1 MGPNSKIVGVLEKE
15 INKVNVMKY
24 ILSQLND
31 IRKGWSKVFFRKIG
45 RAIDYLLTF
54 LFFPLISLLLLF
66 IRSIRKWKHIRFGY
80 FVSSRIGHFVADVG
94 ISFAEAKKS
103 REYLDF
109 YFIPKPIS
117 NMQWYK
123 MTCRN
128 FNVTKIAEAFYR
140 IDKIIFKN
148 SLHRII
154 PPAERL
160 NSRDKNGVL
169 SSNTDLIPFTK
180 DENIFCKN
188 WLKKKGWKEDE
199 AFVCLMVR
207 DSAYLQKY
215 MSGRN
220 FSYHNFR
227 DTQINTYLNSVK
239 LLVEMGYWVFRM
251 GKVANERLDYNHER
265 FIDYPFSMD
274 QNDLLDIWLMAHSYF
289 TISTGTGLDSVAD
302 IYRRPA
308 LYLNLIPLSNI
319 NSWAYSITVP
329 KYLKWKK
336 TGEYLTFKEYLN
348 NNYQHSE
355 KYQEVGIMIGN
366 LSSEDI
372 SKAVLELESRLRGEW
387 NETYRQ
393 KELQERFWKKLKGW
407 ENFSKFHGWKHPE
420 ARVGSHFLNK
430 VGSEFFN

>member
-1 MGPNSKIVGVLEKE
+1 MQTVIYKKINRLFE
-15 INKVNVMKY
+15 Y
-24 ILSQLND
+24 LFALILFP
-31 IRKGWSKVFFRKIG
+31 II
-45 RAIDYLLTF
+45 LLI
-54 LFFPLISLLLLF
+54 LFFIHA
-66 IRSIRKWKHIRFGY
+66 IRKWKHIRFGY

-94 ISFAEAKKS
+94 ISFVEAKKS
-103 REYLDF
+103 KGYLDF

-117 NMQWYK
+117 NMQWYN

-128 FNVTKIAEAFYR
+128 FNVAKIAEAFYR

-169 SSNTDLIPFTK
+169 NSNTDLISFTK
-180 DENIFCKN
+180 NENIFCKN
-188 WLKKKGWKEDE
+188 WLKKRGWKEGE
-199 AFVCLMVR
+199 AFVSLMVR
-207 DSAYLQKY
+207 DSAYLQNY
-215 MSGRN
+215 MSGRD

-227 DTQINTYLNSVK
+227 DTQINTYLSSVK

-265 FIDYPFSMD
+265 FVDYPFSRD
-274 QNDLLDIWLMAHSYF
+274 QNDLLDVWLMAHSHF
-289 TISTGTGLDSVAD
+289 VISTGTGLDAVAD
-302 IYRRPA
+302 IYRRPT

-319 NSWAYSITVP
+319 NSWAYAITVP

-336 TGEYLTFKEYLN
+336 TNKYLTFKEYLK

-355 KYQEVGIMIGN
+355 KYQEAGIMIEN

-372 SKAVLELESRLRGEW
+372 SEAVLELESRLRGKW
-387 NETYRQ
+387 IETDED
-393 KELQERFWKKLKGW
+393 KELQERFWKELKGW
-407 ENFSKFHGWKHPE
+407 ENFSKYHGWLHPE

>member
-1 MGPNSKIVGVLEKE
+1 MN
-15 INKVNVMKY
+15 Y
-24 ILSQLND
+24 ILSQFKE
-31 IRKGWSKVFFRKIG
+31 IRRNGWRALLRKIG

-54 LFFPLISLLLLF
+54 LFFPLILLLLF
-66 IRSIRKWKHIRFGY
+66 FIRGIRKWKHIRFGY

-199 AFVCLMVR
+199 AFICLIVR

-355 KYQEVGIMIGN
+355 KYQEVGIMIED

-387 NETYRQ
+387 NETHRQ
-393 KELQERFWKKLKGW
+393 KELQEQFWKELKKW
-407 ENFSKFHGWKHPE
+407 KNFSKYHGWLHPE
-420 ARVGSHFLNK
+420 VRVGSHFLMKMGKDFFK
-430 VGSEFFN
+430 V